1 MKRVRLVSESA
12 DITSG
17 VPWGSVF
24 GPLLFLFVNDLPA
37 HVNST
42 CPLFADDCLLYWQVN
57 TPNDAAILHQ
67 DLYNLEQWAEKW
79 FMKFNPAKCVILTVT
94 VTGFEKTRVSEI
106 FYISRNTTFKYSSQ
120 SGLLMPHCRDAKF
133 TA

>member
-17 VPWGSVF
+17 VPWGSIF
-24 GPLLFLFVNDLPA
+24 GPLLFLLFVNDLPA

-42 CPLFADDCLLYWQVN
+42 CCLFADDCLLYWQVN

-67 DLYNLEQWAEKW
+67 DLYNLEQWVEKW
-79 FMKFNPAKCVILTVT
+79 LMKFNRVILTVT
-94 VTGFEKTRVSEI
+94 NKT
-106 FYISRNTTFKYSSQ
+106 YIHIPLY
-120 SGLLMPHCRDAKF
+120 G
-133 TA
+133 